1 MVHDETVA
9 INESIKDVGSLPL
22 GSWDTKYLISIS
34 AGSECVNKGK
44 EGGWEEDGC
53 IRLALIS
60 GVSVWGILSCHSVS
74 EFSSL

>member
-44 EGGWEEDGC
+44 RGDG
-53 IRLALIS
+53 RMDA
-60 GVSVWGILSCHSVS
+60 
-74 EFSSL
+74 FSLP